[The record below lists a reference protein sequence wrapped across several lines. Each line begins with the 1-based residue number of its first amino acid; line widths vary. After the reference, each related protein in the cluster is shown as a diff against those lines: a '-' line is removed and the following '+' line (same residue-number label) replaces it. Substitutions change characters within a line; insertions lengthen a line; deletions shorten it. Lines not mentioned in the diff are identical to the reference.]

1 MNKEPVYKRIVL
13 KLSGEA
19 LAGPLEFGIDFA
31 VLHYIAEEILP
42 IVKLGV
48 ELGIVVGG
56 GNFFRG
62 ANAYDDSLG
71 RVTGDHM
78 GMIAT
83 IINALAM
90 RDAFERHHMKTQVMS
105 ALPVRGIAEE
115 YERRNALNYMQKK
128 HVVIFAGGSG
138 NPLVTTDFALG
149 LRGVE
154 LGADLLLKATNVD
167 GIYTADPRKDPSAKH
182 YNHLTYSEAVT
193 NELAVMDLAAFC
205 LCRDHDMRL
214 RVFNIRKHEALLN
227 IILGEDEGTLVE
239 NGR

>member
-1 MNKEPVYKRIVL
+1 MNKEPIYKRVIL

-19 LAGPLEFGIDFA
+19 LAGPLELGIDFA
-31 VLHYIAEEILP
+31 VLHYLAEEILP
-42 IVKLGV
+42 LVKLDV

-90 RDAFERHHMKTQVMS
+90 RDAFEQHHIKAQVMS
-105 ALPVRGIAEE
+105 SLPVRTIVEE
-115 YERRNALNYMQKK
+115 YDHRKASCYLHKK
-128 HVVIFAGGSG
+128 EVVIFAGGTG

-154 LGADLLLKATNVD
+154 LKADLLLKATNVD
-167 GIYTADPRKDPSAKH
+167 GIYTADPRKDSKAKH
-182 YNHLTYSEAVT
+182 YKHLTYNEAVAR
-193 NELAVMDLAAFC
+193 ELAVMDLGAFC
-205 LCRDHDMRL
+205 LCRDHGMRL
-214 RVFNIRKHEALLN
+214 RVFNIRKHGALLN
-227 IILGEDEGTLVE
+227 IIMGKEEGTLVE
-239 NGR
+239 NV

>member
-1 MNKEPVYKRIVL
+1 MNKESMYKRVVL

-19 LAGPLEFGIDFA
+19 LAGALEYGIDFA
-31 VLHYIAEEILP
+31 VLHYLAEEILP
-42 IVKLGV
+42 VVKLEV
-48 ELGIVVGG
+48 ELGIVIGG

-90 RDAFERHHMKTQVMS
+90 RDAFEQHHMKAQVMS
-105 ALPVRGIAEE
+105 SLPIRSIAEE
-115 YERRNALNYMQKK
+115 YDYRKALCYLQQKQ
-128 HVVIFAGGSG
+128 VVIFAGGSG

-149 LRGVE
+149 LRGIE
-154 LGADLLLKATNVD
+154 LNADLLLKATNVD
-167 GIYTADPRKDPSAKH
+167 GIYTADPRKDPNAKH
-182 YNHLTYSEAVT
+182 YKHLTYNEAVA

-205 LCRDHDMRL
+205 LCRDHNMRL
-214 RVFNIRKHEALLN
+214 RVFNIRKHGTLLN
-227 IILGEDEGTLVE
+227 IIMGKEEGTLVE
-239 NGR
+239 NV